1 MGFIHKPLAT
11 GLLGLGLLVPLA
23 GTVLADEIREQIEL
37 GLQLY
42 QEQDYGAAVTE
53 LEFAINDIRK
63 LMSDRIAKTFPDA
76 PGGWTA
82 AEVESQSGG
91 AGAAGLFGGGGTMLQ
106 RKYSEDGG
114 DAQLEAVL
122 MVDNPM
128 VQGMAALFT
137 NPAIMAAQPNTE
149 RVRIG
154 RESAM
159 VKWEANRSQAEV
171 TLLLDGR
178 ILMQVKGRNLD
189 SPDVAVELLRNWDI
203 REVRAQTAR

>member
-1 MGFIHKPLAT
+1 MGFIHKPLISAV
-11 GLLGLGLLVPLA
+11 LGLGLLVPVT
-23 GTVLADEIREQIEL
+23 GTVLADEIQEQIEL

-42 QEQDYGAAVTE
+42 HEQDYGAAVTE

-76 PGGWTA
+76 PEGWTA

-106 RKYSEDGG
+106 RTYSEDGG
-114 DAQLEAVL
+114 NAQLEAVL

-178 ILMQVKGRNLD
+178 ILMQVQGSNLD